1 MSSDSS
7 TSSTTYE
14 AVNDVS
20 DLKSKL
26 ESGTNVQLSSDLTL
40 NLTEPIEIGKMSS
53 SSEIILDLGN
63 KTLTISKIDS
73 SNSNRLIVAEG
84 ATVTIQNG
92 TIVYRGENGSAD
104 SKSPIRV
111 GSMNAAAS
119 TPSTSNL
126 TLNDVNIT
134 SADYGVAV
142 FGKANLTVT
151 DSNIIATSSAIATNG
166 SPASKG
172 GNSCGST
179 ITINEGQYTSTE
191 TAAIYFPSGDTLTV
205 TDGTFTGKTGFDI
218 RAGTVTISNAK
229 ITAEGKASD
238 GKTEDDGPIAWGIGV
253 AVFDNASYGDKISVS
268 LADVTFECNTF
279 DIYVGQHKV
288 TGTEQTPT
296 TFDIESNSTNSPNG
310 NISLTVRDYFTYN
323 TSSSDNQ
330 KLIGSFAVKLAG
342 EGFEFADGTVIGSAC
357 TLTVEGKAVIRE
369 NVTVT
374 NNGILT
380 CNGTI
385 TGSGKLTGSAGVL
398 IDLVKGTVSGI
409 TFDISNTRGTAI
421 VVSSAATGNVTIKD
435 CIIYAD
441 DNTNGQ
447 SQTTPDSGIY
457 VNLMNSN
464 VLISNITFNNFGSN
478 ILPINVDILNENGKV
493 KISDCTFKDC
503 NRRNNVVFDAWVNTT
518 IGKDQNIDFDCDTRV
533 DIWSSDSH
541 NATFSIPKN
550 ITFTNKSILTID
562 DSTSL
567 IVDGKLIYDE
577 VYNKTE
583 DGVKTLD
590 SGLII
595 KFKGDGNLEVK
606 NINFKTKGLYVE
618 GANDVTIQKCTFTN
632 ISQSPISS
640 DSSPDFANGI
650 SLVKCNGDITIQKNT
665 ISGGDVTTAST
676 PSNPGHTRGILIM
689 GCGDSDDTLVINDNI
704 ISKIPYNA
712 IQISKYYG
720 TTQAEI
726 KFGTI
731 ELSGNTISE
740 WDADNDSKESDLY
753 GAGRAIRID
762 LGSVTTDIR
771 VINNTF
777 IKGNTLG
784 TTTDDGNVLKVTVA
798 TGGIA
803 NVTLTGNKFGKADLE
818 INNPRYVIIPASSS
832 GATISGAEG
841 ELYGMNVADLSTDL
855 SFVPIDNY
863 NFKVNGTLN
872 YVIGYEG
879 FWSGNAAMQSGYY
892 LPFKLTLPAGG
903 DYTNLSMKLIGK
915 DTKEINSFDNEITD
929 NNTISFVFFITGEFD
944 EIKLIIDYGGT
955 SVDSKS
961 SYTLDLSGLEFEGG
975 ITTAPIADNAPNAES
990 TEILKM
996 NISQPEDYNI
1006 EMSVGNDSTILKLNA
1021 ENVIYHRN
1029 ANKAWGYWVGVAIP
1043 VPKDITAGYTAYM
1056 GWTSYSLANNGG
1068 NSLGDN
1074 WDGLFTKNEMTYI
1087 TFYFNAGSADMKD
1100 SKGYIAVDWDDATET
1115 NKPICYTID
1124 LSDVTLGADLD
1135 VYTAPIKDNPG
1146 TTETAINDL
1155 ASGYAISL
1163 NDINNNIVNLSL
1175 SAKDLKMH
1183 RNGNNDWGYW
1193 VGVAIEVPNS
1203 VTSGVKYG
1211 FGTNSSISANNEYG
1225 SLDVIDSKNYL
1236 TFYVNAGSYAPKT
1249 YIAVDFDGTGT
1260 TYEETIYCLDITGVN
1275 FSSNDTNAVKLTFNS
1290 GYTSGPSDVISY
1302 YHSGDEITLPGSDFF
1317 KRSSYS
1323 FAGWSDGTTTYA
1335 AGAEYTVS
1343 AEASLKAV
1351 WSYNGGSGGGGVP
1364 ITPPPVV
1371 PDVPDEP
1378 TIVPDSNGN
1387 VDVVIDDKKADELVH
1402 EAVSSG
1408 SDSITILDTKNVS
1421 GNVSSVTVST
1431 ADLETISK
1439 KIENNNNI
1447 DSVSIE
1453 TSKGDIIIEKEVL
1466 SSILENTNADSV
1478 SFEVEDAKNKLT
1490 EEQKKA
1496 VGDRPVYD
1504 INIKAGNEN
1513 VTSFNGKT
1521 ITISLPYT
1529 LKAGEDSK
1537 NIVVYYVKDD
1547 GSLEKVN
1554 CEYKN
1559 GKVIFDTDHLSK
1571 YVIGYEESDKPVT
1584 PDTPDDN
1591 KKDNN
1596 NTIYYAVAAVIIILI
1611 IIALAYYFMK
1621 KKQ

>member
-493 KISDCTFKDC
+493 KI
-503 NRRNNVVFDAWVNTT
+503 
-518 IGKDQNIDFDCDTRV
+518 
-533 DIWSSDSH
+533 
-541 NATFSIPKN
+541 
-550 ITFTNKSILTID
+550 
-562 DSTSL
+562 
-567 IVDGKLIYDE
+567 
-577 VYNKTE
+577 
-583 DGVKTLD
+583 
-590 SGLII
+590 
-595 KFKGDGNLEVK
+595 
-606 NINFKTKGLYVE
+606 
-618 GANDVTIQKCTFTN
+618 
-632 ISQSPISS
+632 
-640 DSSPDFANGI
+640 
-650 SLVKCNGDITIQKNT
+650 
-665 ISGGDVTTAST
+665 
-676 PSNPGHTRGILIM
+676 
-689 GCGDSDDTLVINDNI
+689 
-704 ISKIPYNA
+704 
-712 IQISKYYG
+712 
-720 TTQAEI
+720 
-726 KFGTI
+726 
-731 ELSGNTISE
+731 
-740 WDADNDSKESDLY
+740 
-753 GAGRAIRID
+753 
-762 LGSVTTDIR
+762 
-771 VINNTF
+771 
-777 IKGNTLG
+777 
-784 TTTDDGNVLKVTVA
+784 
-798 TGGIA
+798 
-803 NVTLTGNKFGKADLE
+803 
-818 INNPRYVIIPASSS
+818 
-832 GATISGAEG
+832 
-841 ELYGMNVADLSTDL
+841 
-855 SFVPIDNY
+855 
-863 NFKVNGTLN
+863 
-872 YVIGYEG
+872 
-879 FWSGNAAMQSGYY
+879 
-892 LPFKLTLPAGG
+892 
-903 DYTNLSMKLIGK
+903 
-915 DTKEINSFDNEITD
+915 
-929 NNTISFVFFITGEFD
+929 
-944 EIKLIIDYGGT
+944 
-955 SVDSKS
+955 
-961 SYTLDLSGLEFEGG
+961 
-975 ITTAPIADNAPNAES
+975 
-990 TEILKM
+990 
-996 NISQPEDYNI
+996 
-1006 EMSVGNDSTILKLNA
+1006 
-1021 ENVIYHRN
+1021 
-1029 ANKAWGYWVGVAIP
+1029 
-1043 VPKDITAGYTAYM
+1043 
-1056 GWTSYSLANNGG
+1056 
-1068 NSLGDN
+1068 
-1074 WDGLFTKNEMTYI
+1074 
-1087 TFYFNAGSADMKD
+1087 
-1100 SKGYIAVDWDDATET
+1100 
-1115 NKPICYTID
+1115 
-1124 LSDVTLGADLD
+1124 
-1135 VYTAPIKDNPG
+1135 
-1146 TTETAINDL
+1146 
-1155 ASGYAISL
+1155 
-1163 NDINNNIVNLSL
+1163 
-1175 SAKDLKMH
+1175 
-1183 RNGNNDWGYW
+1183 
-1193 VGVAIEVPNS
+1193 
-1203 VTSGVKYG
+1203 
-1211 FGTNSSISANNEYG
+1211 
-1225 SLDVIDSKNYL
+1225 
-1236 TFYVNAGSYAPKT
+1236 
-1249 YIAVDFDGTGT
+1249 
-1260 TYEETIYCLDITGVN
+1260 
-1275 FSSNDTNAVKLTFNS
+1275 
-1290 GYTSGPSDVISY
+1290 
-1302 YHSGDEITLPGSDFF
+1302 
-1317 KRSSYS
+1317 
-1323 FAGWSDGTTTYA
+1323 
-1335 AGAEYTVS
+1335 
-1343 AEASLKAV
+1343 
-1351 WSYNGGSGGGGVP
+1351 
-1364 ITPPPVV
+1364 
-1371 PDVPDEP
+1371 
-1378 TIVPDSNGN
+1378 
-1387 VDVVIDDKKADELVH
+1387 
-1402 EAVSSG
+1402 
-1408 SDSITILDTKNVS
+1408 
-1421 GNVSSVTVST
+1421 
-1431 ADLETISK
+1431 
-1439 KIENNNNI
+1439 
-1447 DSVSIE
+1447 
-1453 TSKGDIIIEKEVL
+1453 
-1466 SSILENTNADSV
+1466 
-1478 SFEVEDAKNKLT
+1478 
-1490 EEQKKA
+1490 
-1496 VGDRPVYD
+1496 
-1504 INIKAGNEN
+1504 
-1513 VTSFNGKT
+1513 
-1521 ITISLPYT
+1521 
-1529 LKAGEDSK
+1529 
-1537 NIVVYYVKDD
+1537 
-1547 GSLEKVN
+1547 
-1554 CEYKN
+1554 
-1559 GKVIFDTDHLSK
+1559 
-1571 YVIGYEESDKPVT
+1571 
-1584 PDTPDDN
+1584 
-1591 KKDNN
+1591 
-1596 NTIYYAVAAVIIILI
+1596 
-1611 IIALAYYFMK
+1611 
-1621 KKQ
+1621 